1 MLGLSGQSLDRAARI
16 PQLGEFDQKRTTEWK
31 FMEFQCFCCH
41 VCHVLVCS
49 LAGLRT
55 SFAFS
60 PVGSKLQ
67 GINITEALQHPWLQ
81 YAVRQLRWSSV
92 DLPSEHGWDL
102 HVLDLK

>member
-1 MLGLSGQSLDRAARI
+1 VLGLSGQSLDRAARI
-16 PQLGEFDQKRTTEWK
+16 PQLGEFDQKRMTEWK
-31 FMEFQCFCCH
+31 FMEFHGIPVFLLS
-41 VCHVLVCS
+41 CHVLVCS

-60 PVGSKLQ
+60 PVRSKLQ

-92 DLPSEHGWDL
+92 DLPSEHGICTF
-102 HVLDLK
+102 